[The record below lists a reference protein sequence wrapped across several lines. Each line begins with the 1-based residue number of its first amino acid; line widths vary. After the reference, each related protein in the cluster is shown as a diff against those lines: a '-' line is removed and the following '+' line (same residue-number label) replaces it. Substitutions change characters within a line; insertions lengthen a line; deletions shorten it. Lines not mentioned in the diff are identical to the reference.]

1 MTEQY
6 FGFLFTS
13 LALML
18 FVSYLLHFGLD
29 RLRMPSL
36 LAPLLV
42 GFAFAFIQFLTPFT
56 SMASG
61 EAFYILSQL
70 GIVFLLFLVGLQL
83 NMKELRSLSAWI
95 ATLSILNLGLSSI
108 LGLLV
113 LRSFGYPFLI
123 SALVATAL
131 ATVAETTIAP
141 ILDEL
146 GIIRTRTAS
155 LILGPG
161 VVDDVA
167 EVMIASAASLMVGAT
182 QEVANPSFLALGLL
196 AFIAL
201 ALVFYRLILP
211 LITRFDE
218 EPTDPHLF
226 LLMISTLLTFTI
238 VSQTFRLGVLL
249 GAIVAGLM
257 FQRFL
262 RSFNAEPRAF
272 TTLRAIAYGFLGPVF
287 FFGIGLNTNLS
298 SLAGNF
304 QLTLWLLAAN
314 FLGKFLAALIVGR
327 MAKLNLKA
335 IVAIGLGL
343 SAKFSMGIIPV
354 QIFYSAGVIDQQL
367 FSAFVAV
374 STITTMIIPFSLAY
388 IVNRWR
394 RNLD

>member
-1 MTEQY
+1 
-6 FGFLFTS
+6 
-13 LALML
+13 
-18 FVSYLLHFGLD
+18 
-29 RLRMPSL
+29 
-36 LAPLLV
+36 
-42 GFAFAFIQFLTPFT
+42 
-56 SMASG
+56 
-61 EAFYILSQL
+61 
-70 GIVFLLFLVGLQL
+70 
-83 NMKELRSLSAWI
+83 
-95 ATLSILNLGLSSI
+95 
-108 LGLLV
+108 
-113 LRSFGYPFLI
+113 
-123 SALVATAL
+123 
-131 ATVAETTIAP
+131 
-141 ILDEL
+141 
-146 GIIRTRTAS
+146 
-155 LILGPG
+155 
-161 VVDDVA
+161 
-167 EVMIASAASLMVGAT
+167 
-182 QEVANPSFLALGLL
+182 LALGLL

-211 LITRFDE
+211 LIARFDE

-226 LLMISTLLTFTI
+226 LLMVSTLLTFTI